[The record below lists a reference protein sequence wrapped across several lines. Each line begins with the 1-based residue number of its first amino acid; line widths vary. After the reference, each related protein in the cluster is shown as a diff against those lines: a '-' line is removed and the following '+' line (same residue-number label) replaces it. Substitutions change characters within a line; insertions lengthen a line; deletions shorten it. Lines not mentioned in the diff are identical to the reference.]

1 MRNIL
6 NNKMV
11 KDGIQTLTFK
21 NKIEK
26 IYKLGLAILSVFGL
40 DSDSYKNP
48 PKTMTKILAPT
59 AAIF

>member
-1 MRNIL
+1 
-6 NNKMV
+6 MV

-48 PKTMTKILAPT
+48 PKTMTKNLAST
-59 AAIF
+59 VAIF